1 MNVQSSLRG
10 VVLLFLL
17 VGPAGGQ
24 GPSSD
29 ATGAALL
36 DAAQRN
42 DLPGV
47 LRALDAGA
55 DVNATTRYEST
66 ALLLAA
72 RHVNFEMV
80 KLLVDRGA
88 DLDVQDTFYRNTALG
103 SALGGRHMELV
114 RYLLDRGSP
123 GADAVLPVAIGN
135 DDFPLLDAALLRT
148 DISDD
153 VIVGA
158 HALAVKTGKDEAAD
172 ILSKAIEARPGARD
186 FIVSLPVSVLGEF
199 PGSYR
204 HESTGQSQT
213 IVVDLTDGSLTARFG
228 SRRNLLFAT
237 SELSFIAPQ
246 MTGTDFRFERR
257 DNVVERLLLTRP
269 GGKDAA
275 ATLEFIRIAGDATGS
290 ASEEF
295 DPADRAVA
303 PRGTPQPW
311 PSFRGAGASGI
322 GDGQGAAVEWN
333 METGRNVRWKTPI
346 PGIANSSPVVW
357 GDRVFVSTAISGA
370 GNTTFRTGDYGSV
383 ASVDDL
389 SEHTWKLYSLD
400 SESGRIVW
408 EREVHKDIP
417 RTKRHTKG
425 SQASSTP
432 VTDGRRVVVLF
443 GRACRLRHGRWAAME
458 ERPGTPRQRMVLRF
472 HGPVGPQ

>member
-1 MNVQSSLRG
+1 MNVQSSLRA

-24 GPSSD
+24 GPASD

-153 VIVGA
+153 VIVAA

-172 ILSKAIEARPGARD
+172 VLSKAIEARPGARD

-199 PGSYR
+199 SGLL
-204 HESTGQSQT
+204 ST
-213 IVVDLTDGSLTARFG
+213 R
-228 SRRNLLFAT
+228 
-237 SELSFIAPQ
+237 
-246 MTGTDFRFERR
+246 
-257 DNVVERLLLTRP
+257 
-269 GGKDAA
+269 KH
-275 ATLEFIRIAGDATGS
+275 
-290 ASEEF
+290 
-295 DPADRAVA
+295 
-303 PRGTPQPW
+303 
-311 PSFRGAGASGI
+311 
-322 GDGQGAAVEWN
+322 
-333 METGRNVRWKTPI
+333 
-346 PGIANSSPVVW
+346 
-357 GDRVFVSTAISGA
+357 
-370 GNTTFRTGDYGSV
+370 GSV
-383 ASVDDL
+383 
-389 SEHTWKLYSLD
+389 
-400 SESGRIVW
+400 
-408 EREVHKDIP
+408 P
-417 RTKRHTKG
+417 N
-425 SQASSTP
+425 
-432 VTDGRRVVVLF
+432 RRS
-443 GRACRLRHGRWAAME
+443 RSD
-458 ERPGTPRQRMVLRF
+458 
-472 HGPVGPQ
+472 